1 MLNEQL
7 QVNRTNWNER
17 TPVHAASAFY
27 DIEGFKAGRMTLHD
41 VELREM
47 GDVSGKSLLH
57 LQCHFGLDTMSWAR
71 LGAKAT
77 GIDLSD
83 AAIDLARSLSQELK
97 LDTRF
102 IRSNIYDLPDVLDEQ
117 FDIVFTSYGVLCW
130 LPDLD
135 KWASVVANHLKPG
148 GMFYI
153 IDGHPAMNVFEES
166 NAGELRPTYPYFHKQ
181 FLWEGG
187 EPSYAGSGIIES
199 PVYEW
204 HHSLGEIVTALI
216 DAGLRIEFL
225 HEFAFSTYRAYPMM
239 TKCDDGLW
247 RFPERNDSF
256 PQLFSI
262 KATK

>member
-1 MLNEQL
+1 MLDEQL

-17 TPVHAASAFY
+17 TPVHAASDSY
-27 DIEGFKAGRMTLHD
+27 DVDGFKAGRITLHN
-41 VELREM
+41 VELREV
-47 GDVSGKSLLH
+47 GDVSGKTLLH
-57 LQCHFGLDTMSWAR
+57 LQCHFGLDTMSWSR

-77 GIDLSD
+77 GVDFSD
-83 AAIDLARSLSQELK
+83 AAIDLARSLSQELR

-102 IRSNIYDLPDVLDEQ
+102 IHSNVYDLPDALDEQ

-130 LPDLD
+130 LPDLGG
-135 KWASVVANHLKPG
+135 WASVVANHLKHG

-153 IDGHPAMNVFEES
+153 IDGHPSMNVFEQS
-166 NAGELRPTYPYFHKQ
+166 DAGELRVTYPYFHKE

-187 EPSYAGSGIIES
+187 EASYAGSEIIES

-225 HEFAFSTYRAYPMM
+225 HEFAFSTYRAYRIMQ
-239 TKCDDGLW
+239 KGDDGLW
-247 RFPERNDSF
+247 RFPECNDSF

-262 KATK
+262 RATK

>member
-1 MLNEQL
+1 MLDEQL

-17 TPVHAASAFY
+17 TPVHAASEFY
-27 DIEGFKAGRMTLHD
+27 DVAGFKAGRMTLHD
-41 VELREM
+41 VERREV
-47 GDVSGKSLLH
+47 GDVSRKALLH
-57 LQCHFGLDTMSWAR
+57 LQCHFGMDTMSWAR

-83 AAIDLARSLSQELK
+83 AAIDLAQSLNRELGQ
-97 LDTRF
+97 DVRF
-102 IRSNIYDLPDVLDEQ
+102 ICSNIYDLPDVLDEQ

-148 GMFYI
+148 GVFYI
-153 IDGHPAMNVFEES
+153 IDGHPLVNVFEQAES
-166 NAGELRPTYPYFHKQ
+166 GELRPIYPYFHTE

-187 EPSYAGSGIIES
+187 EASYAGSEVIES

-216 DAGLRIEFL
+216 GAGLRIEFL

-239 TKCDDGLW
+239 TKCDDGYW
-247 RFPERNDSF
+247 RFPEGNDSF

-262 KATK
+262 RATR

>member
-1 MLNEQL
+1 MLDEQV

-17 TPVHAASAFY
+17 TPVHAASELY
-27 DIEGFKAGRMTLHD
+27 DVEGFKAGRMTLHD
-41 VELREM
+41 VELREV
-47 GDVSGKSLLH
+47 GDVSGKTLLH
-57 LQCHFGLDTMSWAR
+57 LQCHFGMDTMSWSR

-77 GIDLSD
+77 GVDLSD
-83 AAIDLARSLSQELK
+83 AAIGLARSLCGELN

-102 IRSNIYDLPDVLDEQ
+102 ICSNVYDLPDVLDEQ

-135 KWASVVANHLKPG
+135 KWASVVASHLKPG
-148 GMFYI
+148 GVFYI
-153 IDGHPAMNVFEES
+153 VDGHPAMNVFEES
-166 NAGELRPTYPYFHKQ
+166 DAGELRVTYPYFHTE

-187 EPSYAGSGIIES
+187 EPSYAGSGIIQS

-239 TKCDDGLW
+239 TKGDDGYW
-247 RFPERNDSF
+247 RFPESNDSF

-262 KATK
+262 RATK